1 MLKSHEKFHSVNG
14 KRQVLVVDDEFINRE
29 LMKAMLEDS
38 YELLFAENG
47 QEALDVMRANT
58 DTLSLVLLDLMMPV
72 MSGTEVLK
80 QAKGDPSTSHIPI
93 IVISADQN
101 AEIESLT
108 LGATDF
114 IPKPY
119 PQQGVIRARILRTIE
134 LSEDR
139 EIINST
145 ERDALTGLYNH
156 EFFFSYAEQFDQ
168 HHKDLPMDAIVVDVN
183 HFHMINERFGR
194 NYGDVLLRQIGESL
208 RASVA
213 DCQGIVCRREA
224 DTFLIYCPHGMSYES
239 ILEQA
244 SVRLSSEGVQGSRV
258 WLRMGV
264 YPNADKTIDIE
275 RRFDRAKRAADTV
288 QGSFARRIG
297 VYDER
302 LHERELYA
310 EQLIGDFD
318 EAIKEHQFIV
328 YYQPKFDV
336 QCEPPLLASAEALVR
351 WCHPEL
357 GIVSPGIFIPLF
369 EDNGLIQRLDLYVWC
384 EVAAQIKRWKDQF
397 GVSIPVSVNVSRVDL
412 YDPFLVDTLQKIVTD
427 NGIDANDLLLEI
439 TESAYTKDS
448 SQMIETIV
456 RIRDLGFRVEMDD
469 FGTGYSS
476 LNMISAIPIDALK
489 LDMQFVRSAFS
500 GRQDTRMLEVIID
513 IADYLSVPTIAEGVE
528 TESQMTTLKEMG
540 CDYIQGYYFSKPVP
554 PDEFEQFLIEH
565 NERADIENVRK
576 GYGPHLARRQTIL
589 TYASIVRALAMDYVV
604 IYHIDVQTDHFVEY
618 GSQSSYQELSL
629 PTSGEDFFNL
639 TRSNAKKL
647 VHPDDVEMFL
657 AIFTKENVLET
668 IERSGTFTAQY
679 RLMFESGPTYVHMKA
694 TCMEDHNDKHIV
706 IGVSNVDD
714 QVRREQER
722 ARALRLA
729 HVDALTGVKSK
740 LSYTEEERKIN
751 QAIAESRQVPFAI
764 VVCDVNE
771 LKYIND
777 TYGHAAGDQYLK
789 DACST
794 ICNVFKHSPIY
805 RIGGDEFVALL
816 RGDDFEARERLMS
829 RLATLCHGQ
838 DPRVDVS
845 IAGGLAVWNPEEDP
859 TVSAVFKRADAAM
872 YEDKKRFKDS
882 LSSEGVR

>member
-1 MLKSHEKFHSVNG
+1 MLKSHEKFHSING
-14 KRQVLVVDDEFINRE
+14 KRQVLVADDEYINRE
-29 LMKAMLEDS
+29 LMRAMLEDS

-47 QEALDVMRANT
+47 KEALDVMRAHN

-72 MSGTEVLK
+72 VSGIEVLR
-80 QAKGDPSTSHIPI
+80 QAKADAGLSHIPI

-119 PQQGVIRARILRTIE
+119 PQQGVILARILRTIE

-168 HHKDLPMDAIVVDVN
+168 HHKDLPMDAMVVDVN

-208 RASVA
+208 KTSVA
-213 DCQGIVCRREA
+213 DRQGIVCRREA
-224 DTFLIYCPHGMSYES
+224 DTFLIYCPHGASYES

-244 SVRLSSEGVQGSRV
+244 SVRLSREGVQGSRV

-264 YPNADKTIDIE
+264 YPNVDKTIDIE

-297 VYDER
+297 LYDEQ
-302 LHERELYA
+302 LHERELFT
-310 EQLIGDFD
+310 EQLISDFD
-318 EAIKEHQFIV
+318 EAIKNRQFIV

-336 QCEPPLLASAEALVR
+336 QCEPPLLSSAEALVR
-351 WCHPEL
+351 WCHPKL

-384 EVAAQIKRWKDQF
+384 EVAAQIKRWKDQL
-397 GVSIPVSVNVSRVDL
+397 GTSVPISVNVSRVDL
-412 YDPFLVDTLQKIVTD
+412 YDPFLVDTLQRIVTD
-427 NGIDANDLLLEI
+427 NGIEANDLLLEI

-500 GRQDTRMLEVIID
+500 GRRDTRMLEVIID

-528 TESQMTTLKEMG
+528 TEGQMTTLKEMG
-540 CDYIQGYYFSKPVP
+540 CDYVQGYYFSKPVP
-554 PDEFEQFLIEH
+554 PEEFEQFIIELK
-565 NERADIENVRK
+565 ERAGLDNVRQD
-576 GYGPHLARRQTIL
+576 YGHHLGRRQAIL

-604 IYHIDVQTDHFVEY
+604 IYHVDVRTDHFVEY
-618 GSQSSYQELSL
+618 GCQPSYRELNL
-629 PTSGEDFFNL
+629 PTSGEDFFDL
-639 TRSNAKKL
+639 TRYNIRQL
-647 VHPDDVEMFL
+647 VHPDDVDMFL
-657 AIFTKENVLET
+657 AIFTKENVLES
-668 IERSGTFTAQY
+668 IERNGTFTAQY
-679 RLMFESGPTYVHMKA
+679 RLMFEGGPTYVHMKA
-694 TCMEDHNDKHIV
+694 TCMEDHSDKHIV

-740 LSYTEEERKIN
+740 LSYTEEEQKID
-751 QAIAESRQVPFAI
+751 QAIAESRQVPFAV

-777 TYGHAAGDQYLK
+777 TFGHAAGDQYLK

-816 RGDDFEARERLMS
+816 RGDDYEVRERLMT
-829 RLATLCHGQ
+829 RLAALSHGQ
-838 DPRVDVS
+838 DPRVEVS
-845 IAGGLAVWNPEEDP
+845 IAGGLAVWCPEEDH

-882 LSSEGVR
+882 LNNESAQ